1 MNKKRREL
9 LKEAYRLM
17 TVAEEFIQTAV
28 DEEQD
33 SLDNMPENLL
43 DSEKCEKMETAIEDL
58 ENALDDITAARELI
72 SDAMS

>member
-43 DSEKCEKMETAIEDL
+43 DSEKCEKMEAAIEDL
-58 ENALDDITAARELI
+58 ENALDDITEARELI